1 MHLFY
6 ALTEMSRVSEL
17 GQAEAE
23 LSNYD
28 THPAQHSIWNFFE
41 VCVVVLSIPKYD
53 PSQGYNPSIASGSS
67 IIAREIA

>member
-1 MHLFY
+1 MDLFY
-6 ALTEMSRVSEL
+6 TLTENPCVSEL

-28 THPAQHSIWNFFE
+28 THPAQHSIWDLFE

-53 PSQGYNPSIASGSS
+53 PSQNNNPSNALGSS